1 MVERKNPGF
10 GSDGDGDAG
19 RENPFIR
26 RPATDAMSLA
36 SRLTLQ
42 LGLAKFALFWE
53 RFWPAIWPL
62 VGIAGL
68 FLAIALFDIL
78 PALPNWLHTVVLAA
92 LVLSAVWGIWYFV
105 KNFRLPDDRETRRR
119 LEQDSGLK
127 HRPLT
132 SLDDRLT
139 KGDGT
144 TRALW
149 AMHRSRLVRQSGA
162 FKAQPPRPRFA
173 YLDPLALRCG
183 LAVVMVV
190 AVVSGAENWTQ
201 RLARAVTPEFSATA
215 SSQGVSFD
223 VWINPPA
230 YTRKAPQF
238 LASTPQSDPSL
249 SSPALAVPA
258 GSEVLAQL
266 QGPVESPQLLVGS
279 DATDFESTGVDFYKL
294 SGRIDAGERIAIV
307 QDGDTLA
314 EWRMSVIPDQAPE
327 IAYLTAPSRSERAAL
342 RLQYQAKDD
351 YGIEKIE
358 ARVQRLD
365 MPEAAPFFLELALPK
380 SGASEL
386 DATSYH
392 DLTPH
397 HWAGLAVEITLFAED
412 ALGQKGESEALRT
425 VLPERIF
432 NHPIAR
438 ALVELRKQLTLAP
451 QERFSIVQ
459 GLRDI
464 YKRPSLFHH
473 DVVVALAVVTAE
485 RRLIHDRRTEVIP
498 SVQQL
503 LWDTALRLEEGE
515 LAIAE
520 RDIRE
525 LQKALQ
531 EALARGADQAE
542 IEELLDKLQEA
553 LDRFMEAMTEQMRE
567 QLSQGMEPQPL
578 PPDSELLESSDL
590 RDLIEKARELARN
603 GSTEAAQ
610 ELLSQ
615 LQEILENLQA
625 GNFADQMNQAMQD
638 AHGMM
643 QDMEEMI
650 RKQQELLDRSFE
662 RQQQGDGQQGQEGD
676 QRAQERSSDAGAQE
690 QLRKDLGEMMRQLGE
705 ALGEIPRSLGRAE
718 QSMRDARDAL
728 SGQEGQDA
736 VPPQSRSLDQ
746 LQQGMQAMAESFMQQ
761 MGQQAERGS
770 GTVGSQPGQ
779 SADPFGRE
787 TGRGGINSSRTGVE
801 IPDEGDI
808 VRTREILQ
816 ELRKRRGERQRPA
829 SELDYIDRLL
839 RQF

>member
-1 MVERKNPGF
+1 M
-10 GSDGDGDAG
+10 
-19 RENPFIR
+19 
-26 RPATDAMSLA
+26 MLA
-36 SRLTLQ
+36 SRLAFQ
-42 LGLAKFALFWE
+42 LSLAKLALFWE
-53 RFWPAIWPL
+53 RFWPAIWP
-62 VGIAGL
+62 VTGIAGV
-68 FLAIALFDIL
+68 FLAIALFDVL
-78 PALPNWLHTVVLAA
+78 PALPNWLHTVVLIASLLA
-92 LVLSAVWGIWYFV
+92 MVWGLWHFAKV
-105 KNFRLPDDRETRRR
+105 FRLPDDEETRRR

-149 AMHRSRLVRQSGA
+149 ALHRSRLVKQSGA
-162 FKAQPPRPRFA
+162 FKAQPPRARLA
-173 YLDPLALRCG
+173 YLDPFALRCG

-190 AVVSGAENWTQ
+190 AVVSGAENWNQ
-201 RLARAVTPEFSATA
+201 RIARAVTPEFSTGA
-215 SSQGVSFD
+215 SSQGISFD
-223 VWINPPA
+223 VWINPPS

-238 LASTPQSDPSL
+238 LTAATAGTPEL
-249 SSPALAVPA
+249 TIPA
-258 GSEVLAQL
+258 GSEILAQL
-266 QGPVESPQLLVGS
+266 QGPVDTPQLVLGEAS
-279 DATDFESTGVDFYKL
+279 TDFENTGVDFYKL
-294 SGRIDAGERIAIV
+294 STRIDRGERIAIL
-307 QDGDTLA
+307 QDGSTLA
-314 EWRMSVIPDQAPE
+314 EWRMTVTADKAPG
-327 IAYLTAPSRSERAAL
+327 IVYMTAPSRSERAAL
-342 RLQYQAKDD
+342 RLQYQANDD
-351 YGIEKIE
+351 YGIEKIQ
-358 ARVQRLD
+358 AKVQRLD
-365 MPEAAPFFLELALPK
+365 KPEEPPFFLELALPK
-380 SGASEL
+380 SEASEI

-397 HWAGLAVEITLFAED
+397 HWAGLAVEITLIAED
-412 ALGQKGESEALRT
+412 AIGQTGESEALRT

-432 NHPIAR
+432 NHPVAR

-451 QERFSIVQ
+451 EERFSIVQ
-459 GLRDI
+459 ALRDI
-464 YKRPSLFHH
+464 YKRPDLFYN
-473 DVVVALAVVTAE
+473 DIVVALAVVTAE
-485 RRLIHDRRTEVIP
+485 RRLIHDRRLEIIP

-525 LQKALQ
+525 LQKALK

-553 LDRFMEAMTEQMRE
+553 LDRFMEAMNEQMQD
-567 QLSQGMEPQPL
+567 QLSQGAEPQPM
-578 PPDSELLESSDL
+578 PPGSEMLESSDL
-590 RDLIEKARELARN
+590 KDLIEKARELARN

-610 ELLSQ
+610 ELLAQ
-615 LQEILENLQA
+615 LQEILENLRA
-625 GNFADQMNQAMQD
+625 GNFTEQMNQAMQD

-643 QDMEEMI
+643 QDMEEMV
-650 RKQQELLDRSFE
+650 RRQQELLDRSFE
-662 RQQQGDGQQGQEGD
+662 RQQQGEGKKSQEGD
-676 QRAQERSSDAGAQE
+676 QQAQERGNDAGAQE

-728 SGQEGQDA
+728 SGKEGQDA

-779 SADPFGRE
+779 SSDPFGRE
-787 TGRGGINSSRTGVE
+787 TGRGGVNSSRTGVE

-816 ELRKRRGERQRPA
+816 ELRRRRGERQRPA
-829 SELDYIDRLL
+829 GELDYIDRLL

>member
-1 MVERKNPGF
+1 MVERENPRY
-10 GSDGDGDAG
+10 GSNSDRSAG
-19 RENPFIR
+19 RESPFVR
-26 RPATDAMSLA
+26 TPGNNQMMLA
-36 SRLTLQ
+36 SRLTFQ
-42 LGLAKFALFWE
+42 LGLAKCALFWE
-53 RFWPAIWPL
+53 RFWPAVWP
-62 VGIAGL
+62 VTGISGA
-68 FLAIALFDIL
+68 FLAVALFDVL
-78 PALPNWLHTVVLAA
+78 PALPNWLHASVLAA
-92 LVLSAVWGIWYFV
+92 MVLALAWGAWYFV
-105 KNFRLPDDRETRRR
+105 KVFRLPGDEETRRR

-149 AMHRSRLVRQSGA
+149 ALHRSRLFKQSGA
-162 FKAQPPRPRFA
+162 FKAQPPRARFA
-173 YLDPLALRCG
+173 YLDPFALRCG

-190 AVVSGAENWTQ
+190 AVISGAENWTQ
-201 RLARAVTPEFSATA
+201 RLARAVTPEFSGST
-215 SSQGVSFD
+215 SSQAISFD
-223 VWINPPA
+223 VWINPPS

-238 LASTPQSDPSL
+238 LAAATAN
-249 SSPALAVPA
+249 SPALNIPA
-258 GSEVLAQL
+258 GSEILAQL
-266 QGPVESPQLLVGS
+266 QGPAETPQLLLGS
-279 DATDFESTGVDFYKL
+279 ETTDFENAGVDFYKL
-294 SGRIDAGERIAIV
+294 STRIDGGERIAIV

-314 EWRMSVIPDQAPE
+314 EWHMTVMADQAPE
-327 IAYLTAPSRSERAAL
+327 IVYLTAPSRSERAAL
-342 RLQYQAKDD
+342 RLQYQANDD
-351 YGIEKIE
+351 YGIEKIQ
-358 ARVQRLD
+358 AKVQRLD
-365 MPEAAPFFLELALPK
+365 KPEESPFFLELALPK

-397 HWAGLAVEITLFAED
+397 HWAGLAVEITLIAED
-412 ALGQKGESEALRT
+412 AVGQKGESEALRT

-432 NHPIAR
+432 NHPVAR

-451 QERFSIVQ
+451 EERFSIVQ
-459 GLRDI
+459 ALRDI
-464 YKRPSLFHH
+464 YKRPDLFYN
-473 DVVVALAVVTAE
+473 DIVVALAVVTAE
-485 RRLIHDRRTEVIP
+485 RRLIHDRRTEIIP

-525 LQKALQ
+525 LQKALK

-553 LDRFMEAMTEQMRE
+553 LDRFMEAMAEQMQE

-578 PPDSELLESSDL
+578 PPDSEMLESSDL

-615 LQEILENLQA
+615 LQEILENLRA
-625 GNFADQMNQAMQD
+625 GNFSEQMNQAMQD

-643 QDMEEMI
+643 EDMEDMV
-650 RKQQELLDRSFE
+650 RRQQELLDRSFE
-662 RQQQGDGQQGQEGD
+662 RQQQGEGKKGQEGD
-676 QRAQERSSDAGAQE
+676 QQGQERSNDASSQE

-728 SGQEGQDA
+728 SGKEGQDA

-779 SADPFGRE
+779 SSDPFGRE

-816 ELRKRRGERQRPA
+816 ELRRRRGERQRPE

>member
-1 MVERKNPGF
+1 MVNREHPGF
-10 GSDGDGDAG
+10 KPDAAGQHG
-19 RENPFIR
+19 RVSRFARKSPGNSVI
-26 RPATDAMSLA
+26 MA
-36 SRLTLQ
+36 SRLTVQ
-42 LGLAKFALFWE
+42 LGLARTALFWE

-68 FLAIALFDIL
+68 FLTVALFDLL
-78 PALPNWLHTVVLAA
+78 PALSIWLHIAALAA
-92 LVLSAVWGIWYFV
+92 FGAATLWALWKFV
-105 KNFRLPDDRETRRR
+105 SVFRFPGEKETRRR

-149 AMHRSRLVRQSGA
+149 ALHRSRLVAHSDA
-162 FKAQPPRPRFA
+162 FKAKPPRPRFA
-173 YLDPLALRCG
+173 DIDPFALRCG
-183 LAVVMVV
+183 LALVV
-190 AVVSGAENWTQ
+190 AVAVIAGADSWQQ
-201 RLARAVTPEFSATA
+201 RLARAVVPQFADSAL
-215 SSQGVSFD
+215 SQGIAFD
-223 VWINPPA
+223 VWINPPS
-230 YTRKAPQF
+230 YTRRAPQF
-238 LASTPQSDPSL
+238 LAPPTAASAPL
-249 SSPALAVPA
+249 SVPA
-258 GSEVLAQL
+258 GSQILAQV
-266 QGPVESPQLLVGS
+266 QGTSENPELLLGAAATPFDNAGVEFFKVSAKI
-279 DATDFESTGVDFYKL
+279 D
-294 SGRIDAGERIAIV
+294 SGDRVAII
-307 QDGDTLA
+307 QDGSTLA
-314 EWRMSVIPDQAPE
+314 EWRMTVKPDLPPT

-342 RLQYQAKDD
+342 RLEYQASDD
-351 YGIEKIE
+351 YGVDKVR
-358 ARVQRLD
+358 AQVQRLD
-365 MPEAAPFFLELALPK
+365 KPETPPFLLELALPR
-380 SGASEL
+380 SSANEL

-397 HWAGLAVEITLFAED
+397 PWAGLAVEIKLIAED
-412 ALGQKGESEALRT
+412 ALGQQGESEALRT

-432 NHPIAR
+432 NHPVAR
-438 ALVELRKQLTLAP
+438 ALVELRKELTLAP
-451 QERFSIVQ
+451 EERFPIVRA
-459 GLRDI
+459 LRNI
-464 YKRPSLFHH
+464 YELPAHFHH
-473 DVVVALAVVTAE
+473 DVVVALAIVTAE
-485 RRLIHDRRTEVIP
+485 RRLIHDDRPSVIP

-520 RDIRE
+520 RDIRN

-553 LDRFMEAMTEQMRE
+553 LDRFVEAMNEQMQE
-567 QLSQGMEPQPL
+567 QMSQGMEPQPL
-578 PPDSELLESSDL
+578 PPDAQLMDSSDL

-610 ELLSQ
+610 ELLAQ
-615 LQEILENLQA
+615 LQEILENLRA
-625 GNFADQMNQAMQD
+625 GNFAEQMNQAMQD

-650 RKQQELLDRSFE
+650 RRQQELLDRSFE
-662 RQQQGDGQQGQEGD
+662 REQQQSEDKKGQNSD
-676 QRAQERSSDAGAQE
+676 QRARERSQDGGSQE

-728 SGQEGQDA
+728 NGKEGQNP
-736 VPPQSRSLDQ
+736 VQPQSRSLDQ
-746 LQQGMQAMAESFMQQ
+746 LQQGMQSMAESFMQQ

-770 GTVGSQPGQ
+770 GTVGAQPGR
-779 SADPFGRE
+779 SSDPFGRE
-787 TGRGGINSSRTGVE
+787 TGRGGINDARTGVK
-801 IPDEGDI
+801 IPEEGDI

-816 ELRKRRGERQRPA
+816 ELRRRRGERQRPTG
-829 SELDYIDRLL
+829 ELEYIDRLL

>member
-1 MVERKNPGF
+1 MVERENPRY
-10 GSDGDGDAG
+10 GSNSDRSAG
-19 RENPFIR
+19 RESSFVR
-26 RPATDAMSLA
+26 RPSNNQIMLA
-36 SRLTLQ
+36 SRLTFH
-42 LGLAKFALFWE
+42 LGLAKFVLFWE
-53 RFWPAIWPL
+53 RFWPAIWP
-62 VGIAGL
+62 VAGIAGA
-68 FLAIALFDIL
+68 FLAIALFDVL
-78 PALPNWLHTVVLAA
+78 PTLPNWLHTAVLAA
-92 LVLSAVWGIWYFV
+92 LLLAVAWGVWYFV
-105 KNFRLPDDRETRRR
+105 KVFRLPGDKETRRR

-149 AMHRSRLVRQSGA
+149 ALHRSRLVKQSGA
-162 FKAQPPRPRFA
+162 FKAQPPRARFA
-173 YLDPLALRCG
+173 YVDPFALRCG

-190 AVVSGAENWTQ
+190 AGVSGAENWSQ
-201 RLARAVTPEFSATA
+201 RLARAVTPEFSGSA
-215 SSQGVSFD
+215 SSSGISFD
-223 VWINPPA
+223 VWINPPS

-238 LASTPQSDPSL
+238 LAAATTAG
-249 SSPALAVPA
+249 PALSVPA
-258 GSEVLAQL
+258 GSEILAQL
-266 QGPVESPQLLVGS
+266 QGPVETPQLLLGA
-279 DATDFESTGVDFYKL
+279 DATDFESTGVDFYRL
-294 SGRIDAGERIAIV
+294 SARIDGGERIAIL

-314 EWRMSVIPDQAPE
+314 EWPMTVTADQSPE
-327 IAYLTAPSRSERAAL
+327 IVYLTAPSRSERAAL
-342 RLQYQAKDD
+342 RLQYQANDD
-351 YGIEKIE
+351 YGIEKIQ
-358 ARVQRLD
+358 AKVQRLD
-365 MPEAAPFFLELALPK
+365 KPEVPPFFLELALPK
-380 SGASEL
+380 SGAREL

-397 HWAGLAVEITLFAED
+397 HWAGLAVEITLVAED
-412 ALGQKGESEALRT
+412 AVGQKGESEALRT

-432 NHPIAR
+432 NHPVAR

-451 QERFSIVQ
+451 EERFSIVQ
-459 GLRDI
+459 ALRDI
-464 YKRPSLFHH
+464 YKRPDLFYN

-485 RRLIHDRRTEVIP
+485 RRLIHDRRIEIIP

-525 LQKALQ
+525 LQKALK

-553 LDRFMEAMTEQMRE
+553 LDRFMEAMNEQMQE
-567 QLSQGMEPQPL
+567 QLSQGMEPQAL
-578 PPDSELLESSDL
+578 PPDSEMLESSDL

-603 GSTEAAQ
+603 GATEAAQ
-610 ELLSQ
+610 ELLAQ
-615 LQEILENLQA
+615 LQEILENLRA
-625 GNFADQMNQAMQD
+625 GNFSEQMNQAMQD

-643 QDMEEMI
+643 QEIDEMV

-662 RQQQGDGQQGQEGD
+662 RQQQGDGKEGQEGG
-676 QRAQERSSDAGAQE
+676 QQSQERSDDAGSQE

-728 SGQEGQDA
+728 SGKEGQDA

-770 GTVGSQPGQ
+770 GAVGSQPGQ
-779 SADPFGRE
+779 SSDPFGRE
-787 TGRGGINSSRTGVE
+787 TGRGGVNSSRTGVE

-816 ELRKRRGERQRPA
+816 ELRRRRGERQRPA
-829 SELDYIDRLL
+829 NELDYIDRLL